1 MACNR
6 ARLQMWHDAGV
17 LPYNLNEYLRRL
29 RKLDGNFIRPYNEIA
44 GILNTTRGHATQIIC
59 WAVNSVN
66 RYLSRDFTGKML
78 SLDESTYNILRR
90 GGISN
95 DQDLMDF
102 LAGKREVRGMGKVR
116 TEKIRRLLC
125 SA

>member
-1 MACNR
+1 
-6 ARLQMWHDAGV
+6 MWHDAGV

-29 RKLDGNFIRPYNEIA
+29 RKLNGNFNRLYNEIA

-59 WAVNSVN
+59 WAANSVS
-66 RYLSRDFTGKML
+66 RYLDRDVTGKML
-78 SLDESTYNILRR
+78 ALDESTYNILRR

-102 LAGKREVRGMGKVR
+102 LAGNRTVRGIGKVR
-116 TEKIRRLLC
+116 FERLKEEVMKC
-125 SA
+125 YQS

>member
-29 RKLDGNFIRPYNEIA
+29 RKLDGNFNRPYNEIA

-66 RYLSRDFTGKML
+66 RYLNRDVTGKML

-116 TEKIRRLLC
+116 TERIRRLLC
-125 SA
+125 RA

>member
-66 RYLSRDFTGKML
+66 RYLNRDVTGKML

-102 LAGKREVRGMGKVR
+102 LAGKREVRGMGKVH

>member
-66 RYLSRDFTGKML
+66 RYLSRDVTGKML

>member
-29 RKLDGNFIRPYNEIA
+29 RKLDGNFTRPYNEIA

-66 RYLSRDFTGKML
+66 RYLNRDVTGKML

-102 LAGKREVRGMGKVR
+102 LAGEREVRGMGKVR

>member
-6 ARLQMWHDAGV
+6 ARLQMWHDTGV

-66 RYLSRDFTGKML
+66 RYLTRDVTGKML